1 MSNSNIKS
9 IIEAI
14 LFSSEKPVLIEQIKE
29 VIEDA
34 SYQQIRQVL
43 MELNQEYLQ
52 NQRGIRIVEVAGGF
66 QMVTAEEMYP
76 FLRKF
81 FKKKKQSLS
90 RATLETLAIIAYKQP
105 ITKMEIESLRKVKV
119 DGLINNL
126 KEMGLIKTVGRKKSP
141 GRPYLYGTTREFLEF
156 FGLKSLEELPKVEN
170 SSVSF
175 SLGNY
180 YNKNN
185 QTNGK
190 EMDGTQQNSS

>member
-66 QMVTAEEMYP
+66 QMVTSEEMYP

-190 EMDGTQQNSS
+190 EKDGTQQNSS